1 MWWKGPVKYDDLV
14 IPQGVR
20 PYLRYATVAFA
31 LAAVSAVVL
40 RGLYTRGPA
49 EAKLVVAYF
58 GGPAGLR
65 QAMVIWWVFGG
76 LTVVGLLIAHRWP
89 LAALALVAAGAA
101 RHQLDPRLGLQA
113 LDFAVPIVLFL
124 VATRAPAR

>member
-89 LAALALVAAGAA
+89 LAARVKSPTSPCTHKSRKSGSAWNRSL
-101 RHQLDPRLGLQA
+101 
-113 LDFAVPIVLFL
+113 
-124 VATRAPAR
+124 T